1 LPFPARVPSRCG
13 NAIVQVQRTIHSG
26 RYSDAH
32 PTPGGAAF
40 NIAAGERAIF
50 DQYRIAIAAAR
61 RSIYIENQS
70 VSVAEIVDDL
80 RQALRRGV
88 DVVLVLPAEQMV
100 SEDLA
105 ALDVFENF
113 TLAGIAGQGA
123 DGLRK
128 PVWVHAKLM
137 VVDGEWATV
146 GSCNLHRFS
155 LFGNGEMNAAFWE
168 PGTAHALLTQLLQEH
183 LDRDTSALDDR
194 SALQLFRAIARE
206 NRARFESGDHTWQGH
221 QRVYARLRRAMAKRS
236 GALLIR
242 DRRRLR
248 VPNDPGSAAHH
259 SASLHAALRPG
270 NIFCRANILTGY
282 LRQAQL

>member
-1 LPFPARVPSRCG
+1 MHG
-13 NAIVQVQRTIHSG
+13 G
-26 RYSDAH
+26 RYTDAH

-70 VSVAEIVDDL
+70 VSVSEIVDDL

-88 DVVLVLPAEQMV
+88 DVVLVLPAAQEV
-100 SEDLA
+100 SADLA

-155 LFGNGEMNAAFWE
+155 LFGNGEMNAAFWD
-168 PGTAHALLTQLLQEH
+168 PDTARALLSQLLQEH

-206 NRARFESGDHTWQGH
+206 NRARFESGDHAWQGL
-221 QRVYARLRRAMAKRS
+221 AF
-236 GALLIR
+236 
-242 DRRRLR
+242 
-248 VPNDPGSAAHH
+248 
-259 SASLHAALRPG
+259 SLGPEIAAALTPLFPDQSRRP
-270 NIFCRANILTGY
+270 RK
-282 LRQAQL
+282 RP